1 MTKST
6 VDEIRARFDADVE
19 RFSNLE
25 TGQTATIDATLCLEL
40 VAKAAAAVT
49 PHATHVLDI
58 GCGAGNFTLRL
69 HQELPFSTVT
79 LLDLS
84 QPMLTR
90 AASRAI
96 AAGLTPTTR
105 QADVR
110 EADFPPHSF
119 DLIVAGAVLHHLR
132 TDAEWEQ
139 TFAKLHSWLRPGG
152 SLWIFDMVSHEHP
165 AIEAM
170 QRQRWTDYLTSFGG
184 PEYAA
189 KVTAYVEKEDTPRP
203 LTYQLELLRRT
214 GFATVDVLHKNAA
227 FAAFGATIPPDRAP
241 DTL

>member
-1 MTKST
+1 MPKST

-49 PHATHVLDI
+49 PHAQHVLDI

-69 HQELPFSTVT
+69 RQELAFSQVT

-90 AASRAI
+90 AAERAT
-96 AAGLTPTTR
+96 AAGLTPTTL
-105 QADVR
+105 QADIR
-110 EADFPPHSF
+110 EAVFEPHSF
-119 DLIVAGAVLHHLR
+119 DVIVAGAVLHHLR

-152 SLWIFDMVSHEHP
+152 SLWIFDMVAHEHP
-165 AIEAM
+165 SIEALQ
-170 QRQRWTDYLTSFGG
+170 QRRWTEYLTNHGG
-184 PEYAA
+184 AEYAA

-203 LTYQLELLRRT
+203 LTYQLELLRRV
-214 GFATVDVLHKNAA
+214 GFATIDVLHKNAA
-227 FAAFGATIPPDRAP
+227 FAAFGTSKLPR
-241 DTL
+241 

>member
-1 MTKST
+1 MNKST
-6 VDEIRARFDADVE
+6 IEEIRARFDADVE

-25 TGQTATIDATLCLEL
+25 TGQTATIDSALCLEL

-49 PHATHVLDI
+49 PHATHVLDT

-69 HQELPFSTVT
+69 RQELPFAAVT

-90 AASRAI
+90 AAERAT
-96 AAGLTPTTR
+96 AAGLTATTI

-110 EADFPPHSF
+110 EAAFAPQSF
-119 DLIVAGAVLHHLR
+119 DIILAGAVLHHLR

-139 TFAKLHSWLRPGG
+139 TFAKLHAWLRPGG
-152 SLWIFDMVSHEHP
+152 SLWIFDMVAHEHP
-165 AIEAM
+165 AIEAF
-170 QRQRWTDYLTSFGG
+170 QQQRWIDYLTNHGG
-184 PEYAA
+184 PDYAA

-203 LTYQLELLRRT
+203 LTYQTELLRRA

-227 FAAFGATIPPDRAP
+227 FAAFGGTIPPNSAP
-241 DTL
+241 GTP

>member
-6 VDEIRARFDADVE
+6 VDEIRARFDLDVE

-25 TGQTATIDATLCLEL
+25 TGQTATIDAALCLEL
-40 VAKAAAAVT
+40 IAKAAAAVT

-69 HQELPFSTVT
+69 HQELPFSHVT

-84 QPMLTR
+84 QPMLIR
-90 AASRAI
+90 AAARAT
-96 AAGLTPTTR
+96 AAGLTPTTL
-105 QADVR
+105 QSDVR
-110 EADFPPHSF
+110 EAHFPPQSF
-119 DLIVAGAVLHHLR
+119 DIVVAGAVLHHLR
-132 TDAEWEQ
+132 TDAEWEL
-139 TFAKLHSWLRPGG
+139 TFTTLHTWLRPGG
-152 SLWIFDMVSHEHP
+152 ALWIFDMVAHEHP
-165 AIEAM
+165 AIEAYG
-170 QRQRWTDYLTSFGG
+170 RLRWTEYLTGLGG

-203 LTYQLELLRRT
+203 LTYQLGLLRRS

-227 FAAFGATIPPDRAP
+227 FAAFGACRSV
-241 DTL
+241 